1 MALIACPECTRQVS
15 DKAASCPHCGNPLA
29 KLENNPE
36 VTTIEATGKSWK
48 FVQLAGVIL
57 IVIGLVAVFSEVV
70 AGLPL
75 GVVGVVLY
83 IVGRMGAWWQH
94 G

>member
-29 KLENNPE
+29 KLENAQE

-48 FVQLAGVIL
+48 FVQVVGVIL
-57 IVIGLVAVFSEVV
+57 IVVGLVALFSEVV

-83 IVGRMGAWWQH
+83 VVGRMGAWWQH